1 MTPTTP
7 REALEKSLCSYRPE
21 YAEMAHPLTCEID
34 AILTALAP
42 FMPEWRPIEE
52 APKDGTW
59 LLVWSNYNWGNVWP
73 AYWKSDKRNKK
84 NGGYWCSSV
93 GSPGVREVTHFM
105 PFPNP
110 PQVTNEKA

>member
-1 MTPTTP
+1 MTPKTP
-7 REALEKSLCSYRPE
+7 REALDRFIEIPATRAPAKIWLNQDY
-21 YAEMAHPLTCEID
+21 ID

-105 PFPNP
+105 PFPTP